1 MRLVMTTL
9 WQIEHG
15 DNGVVVATYHNPP
28 MNYFCAQGA
37 QELMGLIERWKS
49 PQVRAVVLTGAIAG
63 KFITHYSVE
72 ELEALA
78 SDEAGMR
85 AAGTS
90 LTDGYHAMLLSL
102 RDLPK
107 PVIVAMNGDTMG
119 GGFELSLACDIRIA
133 ARGDHRIGLPEAKL
147 GILPGGSGTQRLSR
161 LIGAG
166 RAIEFIL
173 RGRVVRPE
181 DALALGLVHEVA
193 DDAARRARAVAAEL
207 AELPPVS
214 LREIKRAV
222 YQGIDHTLAEGLA
235 IESQAF
241 LATMLTEDART
252 AMRAYVAEPLDKRR
266 TFLERPPALPYR
278 GA

>member
-1 MRLVMTTL
+1 MSL
-9 WQIEHG
+9 WKIEHDG
-15 DNGVVVATYHNPP
+15 DVVVATYHNPP

-37 QELMGLIERWKS
+37 QELLGLIEQWKS

-102 RDLPK
+102 RDLSK
-107 PVIVAMNGDTMG
+107 PVIAAMNGDTMG
-119 GGFELSLACDIRIA
+119 GGFELTLACDIRIA
-133 ARGDHRIGLPEAKL
+133 ARGDHRIGLPESKL

-181 DALALGLVHEVA
+181 EALALGLVHEVA
-193 DDAARRARAVAAEL
+193 DDAAARARAVAAEL
-207 AELPPVS
+207 AALPPVA

-222 YQGIDHTLAEGLA
+222 YEGIDHTLAEGLA
-235 IESQAF
+235 VESRAF

-252 AMRAYVAEPLDKRR
+252 AMRAYVAQPLEKRR
-266 TFLERPPALPYR
+266 AFLERPPALPYR
-278 GA
+278 GR